1 MQPIQK
7 KNMDKSAEA
16 LAANDKHQA
25 LLDYH
30 LDNGYQ
36 SFTRHLRNAKTEN
49 MRPVTHLQ
57 SKAPILQKSMTMG
70 ELGELVG
77 EDACGPQDNPG
88 PRGVDEDVVRGGSS
102 LSQASEDAAEAEM
115 ADTLRENASDGLQSL
130 DAEYDV
136 VDEDEA
142 RLSRRIQANWI
153 GDKSALRGKGHH
165 SSESNLAWGN
175 ELLQR

>member
-7 KNMDKSAEA
+7 KNMDKGAGA
-16 LAANDKHQA
+16 LATNDKHQA

-70 ELGELVG
+70 ELVG

-102 LSQASEDAAEAEM
+102 LSQPSEDAAEAEM
-115 ADTLRENASDGLQSL
+115 ADTLRENASDGL
-130 DAEYDV
+130 
-136 VDEDEA
+136 
-142 RLSRRIQANWI
+142 
-153 GDKSALRGKGHH
+153 
-165 SSESNLAWGN
+165 
-175 ELLQR
+175 